1 MNVKEETNRTG
12 DQMTLFDLGL
22 WCGKTSQVRSQ
33 QERPQ
38 EKTSELSSKKP
49 QGLSTP
55 TPLFL
60 DLRTW
65 NGQMWGSFWEIGS
78 LSLGEYTTRSFGES
92 PNVAVESRLSQILEV
107 TPPPRYCL
115 SEKACRGILNR
126 AEKRGKVLPPLLE
139 AALKARCHSVNVS
152 GTNGGG
158 GKGILIQNES
168 VGTIST
174 LSNLHKVVY
183 DASRRHNYEE
193 FGEVAGTVQAHFGTG
208 GGNVPIVCE
217 DNIESYDARGKGNGK
232 VTPSLT
238 GDHERRVS
246 DYTALIVE
254 NKMQG
259 FDAYNQTVT
268 GDVSMTLS
276 GAAQDPH
283 HIATVFGISPYDS
296 NAMKSPNP
304 ESGIYEA
311 DTARTL
317 DLNGGSPACN
327 QGGMMIVESYRQD
340 KFDKYEPTDKSAT
353 IKSAGGTFGGGV
365 KPLLYQETVG
375 TLCEAD
381 AKGIG
386 NQYVNNDKVIIQ
398 QVEP

>member
-1 MNVKEETNRTG
+1 M
-12 DQMTLFDLGL
+12 
-22 WCGKTSQVRSQ
+22 
-33 QERPQ
+33 
-38 EKTSELSSKKP
+38 
-49 QGLSTP
+49 
-55 TPLFL
+55 
-60 DLRTW
+60 
-65 NGQMWGSFWEIGS
+65 
-78 LSLGEYTTRSFGES
+78 
-92 PNVAVESRLSQILEV
+92 
-107 TPPPRYCL
+107 
-115 SEKACRGILNR
+115 
-126 AEKRGKVLPPLLE
+126 
-139 AALKARCHSVNVS
+139 
-152 GTNGGG
+152 
-158 GKGILIQNES
+158 IQNES

-217 DNIESYDARGKGNGK
+217 DGPESYDARGKGNGQ
-232 VTPSLT
+232 VTPSLM

-246 DYTALIVE
+246 DYTALVCYRGDKNEPQDTPILMDAHQHHGYKESKTCGTLTAEQNQHVRGDTPLICE
-254 NKMQG
+254 GRMQG

-283 HIATVFGISPYDS
+283 HIATVFGISSYDS

-353 IKSAGGTFGGGV
+353 IKSAGGTFGGGS
-365 KPLLYQETVG
+365 ETLVVSRNG
-375 TLCEAD
+375 GD
-381 AKGIG
+381 
-386 NQYVNNDKVIIQ
+386 VM
-398 QVEP
+398 

>member
-1 MNVKEETNRTG
+1 M
-12 DQMTLFDLGL
+12 
-22 WCGKTSQVRSQ
+22 
-33 QERPQ
+33 
-38 EKTSELSSKKP
+38 
-49 QGLSTP
+49 
-55 TPLFL
+55 
-60 DLRTW
+60 
-65 NGQMWGSFWEIGS
+65 
-78 LSLGEYTTRSFGES
+78 
-92 PNVAVESRLSQILEV
+92 
-107 TPPPRYCL
+107 
-115 SEKACRGILNR
+115 
-126 AEKRGKVLPPLLE
+126 
-139 AALKARCHSVNVS
+139 
-152 GTNGGG
+152 
-158 GKGILIQNES
+158 
-168 VGTIST
+168 
-174 LSNLHKVVY
+174 
-183 DASRRHNYEE
+183 
-193 FGEVAGTVQAHFGTG
+193 
-208 GGNVPIVCE
+208 PIVCE

>member
-1 MNVKEETNRTG
+1 M
-12 DQMTLFDLGL
+12 
-22 WCGKTSQVRSQ
+22 
-33 QERPQ
+33 
-38 EKTSELSSKKP
+38 
-49 QGLSTP
+49 
-55 TPLFL
+55 
-60 DLRTW
+60 
-65 NGQMWGSFWEIGS
+65 
-78 LSLGEYTTRSFGES
+78 
-92 PNVAVESRLSQILEV
+92 
-107 TPPPRYCL
+107 
-115 SEKACRGILNR
+115 
-126 AEKRGKVLPPLLE
+126 
-139 AALKARCHSVNVS
+139 
-152 GTNGGG
+152 
-158 GKGILIQNES
+158 IQNES

-193 FGEVAGTVQAHFGTG
+193 FGEVSGTVQAHFGTG

-217 DNIESYDARGKGNGK
+217 DQVESYDARGKGNGT

-246 DYTALIVE
+246 DYTALVCYG
-254 NKMQG
+254 M
-259 FDAYNQTVT
+259 
-268 GDVSMTLS
+268 
-276 GAAQDPH
+276 
-283 HIATVFGISPYDS
+283 SPYDS

-398 QVEP
+398 QLES

>member
-1 MNVKEETNRTG
+1 MSAKEETNRTG

-33 QERPQ
+33 QELPQ

-65 NGQMWGSFWEIGS
+65 NGQMWGSFWETNS

-139 AALKARCHSVNVS
+139 AALKARCHFANDS

-193 FGEVAGTVQAHFGTG
+193 FGEVSGTVQAHFGTG

-217 DNIESYDARGKGNGK
+217 DQVESYDARGKGNGT

-246 DYTALIVE
+246 DYTALVCYG
-254 NKMQG
+254 M
-259 FDAYNQTVT
+259 
-268 GDVSMTLS
+268 
-276 GAAQDPH
+276 
-283 HIATVFGISPYDS
+283 SPYDS

-386 NQYVNNDKVIIQ
+386 NQYVNNDKDIIQ
-398 QVEP
+398 QLES